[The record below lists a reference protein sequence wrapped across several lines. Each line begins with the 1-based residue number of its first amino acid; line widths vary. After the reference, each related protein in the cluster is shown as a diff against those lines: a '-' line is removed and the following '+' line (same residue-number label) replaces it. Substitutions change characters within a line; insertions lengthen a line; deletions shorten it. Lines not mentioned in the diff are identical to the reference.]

1 MFKMAQFR
9 TINPL
14 YILIGI
20 IVAILAIFGIVELR
34 EYYEQHQQEE
44 NIAAGIRQFLEE

>member
-1 MFKMAQFR
+1 MAQFR

-14 YILIGI
+14 YILIGVI
-20 IVAILAIFGIVELR
+20 LAILAFIGILEIE
-34 EYYEQHQQEE
+34 EYYEHHQQEE

>member
-1 MFKMAQFR
+1 MAQFR

-20 IVAILAIFGIVELR
+20 ILAILAIFGIVELQ
-34 EYYEQHQQEE
+34 EYYDKQKQEE

>member
-1 MFKMAQFR
+1 MAQFR

-34 EYYEQHQQEE
+34 EHYEQHQQEE

>member
-1 MFKMAQFR
+1 MAQLR
-9 TINPL
+9 TINPI

-20 IVAILAIFGIVELR
+20 ILAILTLFGILELK
-34 EYYEQHQQEE
+34 EHYEQHQQEE